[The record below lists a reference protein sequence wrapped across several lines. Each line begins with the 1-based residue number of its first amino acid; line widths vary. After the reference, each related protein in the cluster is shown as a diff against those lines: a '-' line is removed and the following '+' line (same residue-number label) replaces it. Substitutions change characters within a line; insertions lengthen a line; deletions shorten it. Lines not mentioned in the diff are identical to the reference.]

1 MAGKKK
7 LDTYGLSSYAGDA
20 APEDGGKKT
29 NYNPKSLANLQ
40 TNHRPKAPTKYMQIN
55 IYEYED
61 YLYRMAKYNGMT
73 VTKYIQKLITRD
85 VQEHAAEYE
94 QLRKLSRY
102 DKPRRDSGQSDNDLS

>member
-1 MAGKKK
+1 MARKKN
-7 LDTYGLSSYAGDA
+7 DTTALVNYAGDS
-20 APEDGGKKT
+20 APEEVGRKT

-40 TNHRPKAPTKYMQIN
+40 TNHRPKSPTKYMPIN
-55 IYEYED
+55 VYEFED

-85 VQEHAAEYE
+85 AQEHAAEYE
-94 QLRKLSRY
+94 QLTKLSRY